1 MTQALI
7 YKLRMF
13 CIQFTGPASLYYDNE
28 ALYRDFSITES
39 VLTKKHKLVSCN
51 ACKEAISSDMIRVA
65 REIKMIFL
73 ANLVT
78 KIMHIVVRERFLD
91 MFMY

>member
-1 MTQALI
+1 MKEAVEMTQALI

-39 VLTKKHKLVSCN
+39 VLTKKHN
-51 ACKEAISSDMIRVA
+51 
-65 REIKMIFL
+65 
-73 ANLVT
+73 
-78 KIMHIVVRERFLD
+78 
-91 MFMY
+91 